1 MIYLLRRDHPSHPW
15 NGEVNQQGHRIPE
28 AIELKYP
35 ALVVE
40 EEYGSTKH
48 HGPGRDDQLKTAVAP
63 TEEQGGRQVFSP
75 RRIWQ
80 HSLQEGNIFPAQIG
94 TEEVKR
100 LAAVGAVTLA
110 IVFRIVVAGALL
122 GLLSSG
128 WIPQGYV
135 VRFAEIAASNGTP
148 YRDFAVEYPPVSFAA
163 IELVGAEDPQGT
175 GARFL
180 WLAIAADAA
189 VAVALLRGW
198 GRRAAGAYLI
208 GSIPLLGPDLRLRS
222 MYMTLDIIPV
232 ALATVAMALA
242 LRRRERAGGVLLA
255 AAVLAKVW
263 PLVLAPAFLW
273 ARRRAL
279 VWFGLAL
286 TVGTTVWVLWAGVG
300 GIGQVAT
307 QRHTSGWQ
315 VESTVGT
322 LIWTLG
328 DEEVR
333 IVKDSQRIGTAPVWA
348 TSLLM
353 AVGALGVALVWLRAR
368 RTPDEVG
375 AACLASVALLL
386 FVAPI
391 YSYPFVLWLLPWSAI
406 ALTEGRARLSYL
418 GFGVVALT
426 AFIYATLG
434 GELVR
439 EASPVMLFVLLLRN
453 AATGAIPIVYLF
465 GRPWRRSVD
474 EQESS
479 TAVLLGTAPALRA
492 AHDREG

>member
-1 MIYLLRRDHPSHPW
+1 MNSR
-15 NGEVNQQGHRIPE
+15 
-28 AIELKYP
+28 
-35 ALVVE
+35 
-40 EEYGSTKH
+40 TM
-48 HGPGRDDQLKTAVAP
+48 AVAP
-63 TEEQGGRQVFSP
+63 TEEQRGRQGLQSKTHLAAP
-75 RRIWQ
+75 
-80 HSLQEGNIFPAQIG
+80 LQEGTIFPAQIG

-175 GARFL
+175 
-180 WLAIAADAA
+180 AADAA

-232 ALATVAMALA
+232 ALATVAIALA
-242 LRRRERAGGVLLA
+242 LRRRERAGGILLA

-322 LIWTLG
+322 FIWTLG

-348 TSLLM
+348 TSLMM

-453 AATGAIPIVYLF
+453 ATTGAIPIVYLF

-474 EQESS
+474 EQGSIA
-479 TAVLLGTAPALRA
+479 AVLLGTSPALRA
-492 AHDREG
+492 VHDREG